1 MVGGSGRWRFG
12 MGRDEG
18 RIDAEA
24 SGTITEPNGIDL
36 RFGTCLRGGFVP
48 EMRKVRRLL
57 LTTCH

>member
-1 MVGGSGRWRFG
+1 